1 MTSIV
6 VATSALPEQMQGSLP
21 LDFSRCQRWRDG
33 RDRYRPAGEVFDHR
47 HATVERIDTATAKAF
62 VTRHH
67 YAHSFPAARLNVGLF
82 VKRPFQKE
90 TLSGVATFSVP
101 MTQAVIP
108 ALLDGLPASQGV
120 ELGRFVLL
128 DEIEANGESWT
139 LARAFRILR
148 QSLPEVCG
156 VVSYCDPHPRL
167 TSDGQ
172 IAFKGHIGTIY
183 KAINATPRG
192 RSKPRTLLLTPDG
205 SVANERALAKLRNG
219 ESGAD
224 YVERRLPDQGATPRR
239 MGESGA
245 DYLAR
250 IQEEGFLRRQRHPG
264 NFAFSWTLK

>member
-156 VVSYCDPHPRL
+156 VVS
-167 TSDGQ
+167 
-172 IAFKGHIGTIY
+172 
-183 KAINATPRG
+183 
-192 RSKPRTLLLTPDG
+192 
-205 SVANERALAKLRNG
+205 
-219 ESGAD
+219 
-224 YVERRLPDQGATPRR
+224 
-239 MGESGA
+239 
-245 DYLAR
+245 
-250 IQEEGFLRRQRHPG
+250 
-264 NFAFSWTLK
+264 

>member
-1 MTSIV
+1 
-6 VATSALPEQMQGSLP
+6 MQGSLP

-128 DEIEANGESWT
+128 DEIEANGDCRGYWIDTSLHYTAGERSD
-139 LARAFRILR
+139 AFRRSGRL
-148 QSLPEVCG
+148 QGGQTASLENNNYG
-156 VVSYCDPHPRL
+156 EATRL
-167 TSDGQ
+167 
-172 IAFKGHIGTIY
+172 
-183 KAINATPRG
+183 
-192 RSKPRTLLLTPDG
+192 
-205 SVANERALAKLRNG
+205 
-219 ESGAD
+219 
-224 YVERRLPDQGATPRR
+224 
-239 MGESGA
+239 
-245 DYLAR
+245 
-250 IQEEGFLRRQRHPG
+250 
-264 NFAFSWTLK
+264 